1 MAGAPGHGA
10 RWAVVARLQ
19 GYPRRDFEAG
29 PLNDD
34 DDVGAG
40 FVKGD
45 AMTRDGMARDG
56 GTAGRDETGRDET
69 GSEFVDELRA
79 LADRLATSG
88 GEVARRMLAEFSGEG
103 LGATS
108 KSSATDPVTV
118 IDTSVEEHLRHELA
132 EHRPTDS
139 MLGEET
145 GETPARDEASRIR
158 WVVDPVDGT
167 VNLLYGIPFTAV
179 SVAAEIDG
187 VVVVGAVH
195 NIVSGETW
203 TAARGRG
210 ATLRGADGTVRPLA
224 ASGCSDLS
232 LALVGTGFAYDAAV
246 RAEQGHAVAALL
258 PRVRDIRR
266 CGSAALDLC
275 MLATGRLDAYYER
288 CLKPWD
294 HAAGALI
301 AAEAGAFVAPS
312 DDDAV
317 PTVAAAPGI
326 AEEFRL
332 ALQDCGAL

>member
-1 MAGAPGHGA
+1 
-10 RWAVVARLQ
+10 
-19 GYPRRDFEAG
+19 
-29 PLNDD
+29 
-34 DDVGAG
+34 
-40 FVKGD
+40 
-45 AMTRDGMARDG
+45 
-56 GTAGRDETGRDET
+56 
-69 GSEFVDELRA
+69 
-79 LADRLATSG
+79 
-88 GEVARRMLAEFSGEG
+88 MLAEFADEG
-103 LGATS
+103 LGARS

-118 IDTSVEEHLRHELA
+118 IDTTVEYHLRRELA
-132 EHRPTDS
+132 AHRPGDR

-145 GETPARDEASRIR
+145 GETPGGAHPEGRVEDRVEREGEAGRVR

-179 SVAAEIDG
+179 SVAAELDG

-195 NIVSGETW
+195 NIVSRETW
-203 TAARGRG
+203 TAACGRG
-210 ATLRGADGTVRPLA
+210 ATLRAPDGALTTLA
-224 ASGCSDLS
+224 VSGCRDLS

-246 RAEQGHAVAALL
+246 RAEQGRAVAALL

-301 AAEAGAFVAPS
+301 AAEAGAIVVTS

-317 PTVAAAPGI
+317 PTVAAAPGVS
-326 AEEFRL
+326 AEFRE
-332 ALQDCGAL
+332 ALRECGAL